1 MELELL
7 IMRIRGTDLEQFL
20 DNTELLEYA
29 LNYAK
34 SEILKRRGANELE
47 GQYSINQIEGAVWFL
62 STIGA
67 EGAKS
72 VSENGVSINYKDVPD
87 WLISVV
93 PRLG

>member
-7 IMRIRGTDLEQFL
+7 TMRIRGTDLEQFL

-34 SEILKRRGANELE
+34 SEILKRRGADELE

-62 STIGA
+62 SIIGA

-72 VSENGVSINYKDVPD
+72 VNENGVSINYKDVPD
-87 WLISVV
+87 WLLSVV